1 MKYKKKYNY
10 LSNQFKLFKLTVPFK
25 DALRYII
32 FICKLFR
39 MTDNRV
45 SIGISI
51 SSTTLSRVIINT
63 KKVKVKIFLDASI
76 CEITLSMNNVSA
88 WTSTLGVNFGIEIC
102 GESDHP
108 SKHRFFTEVVGGGK
122 KFTKKRDPFKATT
135 GFVITLP
142 GAGRGGKHGGDAG
155 SLGRPAM
162 RLETAMDPVNNLF
175 KRD

>member
-1 MKYKKKYNY
+1 
-10 LSNQFKLFKLTVPFK
+10 
-25 DALRYII
+25 
-32 FICKLFR
+32 
-39 MTDNRV
+39 
-45 SIGISI
+45 
-51 SSTTLSRVIINT
+51 
-63 KKVKVKIFLDASI
+63 
-76 CEITLSMNNVSA
+76 MNNVSA

-102 GESDHP
+102 GESGHP
-108 SKHRFFTEVVGGGK
+108 SKHRFFTEAVGGGK
-122 KFTKKRDPFKATT
+122 KFTKKKRDPFKATT